1 MTGSINKHVARA
13 ISSLFASGRDADML
27 IVFCQETG
35 PSEMGVAK
43 DDSRRVVLGDPLPA
57 HQLVLRY
64 ASERFAIEFER
75 WGKHRPDSLNTRT
88 VSCDVSSINYDWL
101 TSPRSDVLL
110 TDDTLAWPDA
120 TQMPQRQSIQPAQ
133 ITGAEPGS
141 ESPAG
146 PDLLQS
152 PATAH
157 RGLTISF
164 VPLGSADEV
173 PSARAAIQ
181 FAYTGR
187 ITAGSIREVLELRRQ
202 GAYLQITGCT
212 AACDEAIISMLN
224 SSCTPRKSHGYNFG
238 DGSYISS
245 LCNQGCNSQ
254 QSASSDSTDGC
265 ALPAAIDLYINGSLW
280 PNLDADM
287 GFSAVLSVAKPQLV
301 AHFGDASKVLNTS
314 LLREQLLVLP
324 PIALEA
330 LLESEEFGTDNES
343 TVLLL
348 LAVWMEANF
357 LLTNSDM
364 RQRLCRTI
372 RLAHLSRPYLS
383 LVLPALAADHE
394 KDPVSP
400 SGWFPLDVMQAAFV
414 ANVAGLPET
423 DRMELLFLSSVPPY
437 VFEALS
443 LPRRRLCAA
452 ASGLTFSWHAAE
464 QELLLQKDAHA
475 VHPGCVSSVPCIF
488 GEDVTRCAA
497 HGFEWRLSVPQVCE
511 DLNTAISLFCELPS
525 ALALPGSRLSK
536 PCGLWTHVPVVATI
550 KVQAATGPGGVQIK
564 KGGRSDML
572 WVGMRWDVVLPP
584 LAQRQTQ
591 HKQQQRQRSQLRG
604 FLRHRHQHQQQL
616 VDHSVAEDRHPLA
629 AWTGYMLAGKVS
641 GTLTLQGI
649 P

>member
-1 MTGSINKHVARA
+1 MLQELQSNIVFPMMLDQQSVASAEEDAAPFPPPTPPEQQQRPSLIAKQEIALLTEEALVGSPKESHSRPADRQFPLSPESTPALARA
-13 ISSLFASGRDADML
+13 SPIHRLRNCG
-27 IVFCQETG
+27 E
-35 PSEMGVAK
+35 PS
-43 DDSRRVVLGDPLPA
+43 RQRL
-57 HQLVLRY
+57 
-64 ASERFAIEFER
+64 
-75 WGKHRPDSLNTRT
+75 
-88 VSCDVSSINYDWL
+88 VSS
-101 TSPRSDVLL
+101 
-110 TDDTLAWPDA
+110 
-120 TQMPQRQSIQPAQ
+120 
-133 ITGAEPGS
+133 G
-141 ESPAG
+141 
-146 PDLLQS
+146 
-152 PATAH
+152 
-157 RGLTISF
+157 GLPKLFI
-164 VPLGSADEV
+164 PLGSADEV
-173 PSARAAIQ
+173 PSARAAIR
-181 FAYTGR
+181 FAYTGEVV
-187 ITAGSIREVLELRRQ
+187 GSSIRDVLELRRQ
-202 GAYLQITGCT
+202 GAYLQINGCT
-212 AACDEAIISMLN
+212 AACDDVIQRKLITDAMGKLAELSACEAQSCR
-224 SSCTPRKSHGYNFG
+224 SSTPSGA
-238 DGSYISS
+238 
-245 LCNQGCNSQ
+245 QG
-254 QSASSDSTDGC
+254 
-265 ALPAAIDLYINGSLW
+265 
-280 PNLDADM
+280 
-287 GFSAVLSVAKPQLV
+287 SAVLELFVCEALWPDLEAEPGFAAMAEMAKRLLV
-301 AHFGDASKVLNTS
+301 AHFRTSLLVLNTPS
-314 LLREQLLVLP
+314 LLDQLLGMRAVG
-324 PIALEA
+324 LEA
-330 LLESEEFGTDNES
+330 LLESNDFSTDSES
-343 TVLLL
+343 SVLLL
-348 LAVWMEANF
+348 LATWMEANYEQ
-357 LLTNSDM
+357 TDTET